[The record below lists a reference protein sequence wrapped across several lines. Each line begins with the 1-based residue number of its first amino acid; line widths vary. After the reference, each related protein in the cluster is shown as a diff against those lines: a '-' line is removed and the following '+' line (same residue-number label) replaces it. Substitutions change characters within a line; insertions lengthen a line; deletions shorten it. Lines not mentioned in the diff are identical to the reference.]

1 MLYYPVMLKTA
12 EKQKIIKKFKA
23 HDTDTGSTG
32 VQVALLSA
40 QIDQLAEHLKKNK
53 KDFHSR
59 RGLLKIV
66 ANRRSLMRYMEKHE
80 KKEYEAITKKLG
92 LKK

>member
-1 MLYYPVMLKTA
+1 MLKTQA
-12 EKQKIIKKFKA
+12 KQAIIKKFKA

-40 QIDQLAEHLKKNK
+40 QIDELADHLKKNK

-66 ANRRSLMRYMEKHE
+66 ANRRTLMRYMEKHE
-80 KKEYEAITKKLG
+80 KKSYDSVVRKLG